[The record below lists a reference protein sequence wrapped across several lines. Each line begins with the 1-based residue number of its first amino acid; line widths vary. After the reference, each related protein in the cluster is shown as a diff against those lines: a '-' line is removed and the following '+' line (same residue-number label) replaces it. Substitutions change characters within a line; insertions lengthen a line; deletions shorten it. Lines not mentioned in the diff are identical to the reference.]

1 MTIKITVDY
10 REQKLIDEMTS
21 RRNADTIFKDVE
33 IVTENLLLGDVRIV
47 ANDHTLLIE
56 RKTIDDLLSSIK
68 DGRYEEQ
75 SYRLQTEPFVY
86 YFIEGKVKKMHQTV
100 YSAILS
106 LNYFKGFSVIKTD
119 DVKETASMILY
130 FSIKLQKENSRK
142 PYHKCSSSVIKNEVD
157 EEESY
162 ASLIQ
167 KKKNEN
173 ITVDNFAEIVLCQIP
188 LVNHTYA
195 SIIMQKYENSLTK
208 LIEALR
214 ENPQCLDNLTYT
226 TNTNKVRKI
235 SKTCLQNISK
245 FLLQQRPSLV
255 ESVKPSE
262 GHS

>member
-10 REQKLIDEMTS
+10 REQKLIEEMTA
-21 RRNADTIFKDVE
+21 RRNSDVVFKDIE

-47 ANDHTLLIE
+47 ANDHVLLIE

-75 SYRLQTEPFVY
+75 SYRLQTEPCVY

-119 DVKETASMILY
+119 DVKETASTLLY
-130 FSIKLQKENSRK
+130 FSLKLQRENSKK
-142 PYHKCSSSVIKNEVD
+142 PHHHRALIKEET
-157 EEESY
+157 EEEGY
-162 ASLIQ
+162 AALIQ
-167 KKKNEN
+167 KKKSEN
-173 ITVDNFAEIVLCQIP
+173 ITIDNFADIVLCQIP

-195 SIIMQKYENSLTK
+195 SIIMQKYDNSLVK
-208 LIEALR
+208 LIEALQD
-214 ENPQCLDNLTYT
+214 NPHCLDNLTYT

-235 SKTCLQNISK
+235 SKTCLQNIAK
-245 FLLQQRPSLV
+245 FLLQKNDSHSA
-255 ESVKPSE
+255 ESE
-262 GHS
+262 GVVAESLQT